1 MTGLASQRRSPRA
14 FFGLVYLLSAPLWI
28 LSRVVH
34 VGGLPDNLPITDVVA
49 TFIPMLAGALLVWR
63 HEGRA
68 GVALFLRRAYD
79 ACRITSAKWYVVIAL
94 LAPAMYLLTY
104 WIMRALDMPVPV
116 SWNIPATTP
125 IVFLAF
131 VVAAVGEE
139 LGYMGY
145 AFEPLETRFGALRA
159 AGLIGVPWALW
170 HLPSMVQID
179 QSPRLIVVGLV
190 ATVAFR
196 VIYVW
201 LYVGAGRSV
210 FAVILF
216 HAIGNVGRSIFPGGR
231 AAYELGDGVVGY
243 GVIVLVALVVALL
256 WKPRVPGAQR

>member
-1 MTGLASQRRSPRA
+1 MTSLASQRRSPRA

-49 TFIPMLAGALLVWR
+49 TFVPMLAGALLVWR

-79 ACRITSAKWYVVIAL
+79 ARRITSAKWCVVIVL
-94 LAPAMYLLTY
+94 LAPAIYLLTY
-104 WIMRALDMPVPV
+104 WIMRALDMPLPV

-145 AFEPLETRFGALRA
+145 AFEPLEARFGALRA

-170 HLPSMVQID
+170 HLPSMLQIA
-179 QSPRLIVVGLV
+179 QAPRLIVFGLV

-196 VIYVW
+196 VIYAW

-216 HAIGNVGRSIFPGGR
+216 HGISNIGRSVFPGGR
-231 AAYELGDGVVGY
+231 AAYELGDGIVGY
-243 GVIVLVALVVALL
+243 GLIVLVALVVALR
-256 WKPRVPGAQR
+256 WKPHVPGAQR

>member
-1 MTGLASQRRSPRA
+1 VS
-14 FFGLVYLLSAPLWI
+14 
-28 LSRVVH
+28 

-49 TFIPMLAGALLVWR
+49 TFVPMLAGAMLVWR

-68 GVALFLRRAYD
+68 GVARFLRRACD
-79 ACRITSAKWYVVIAL
+79 VRRITSARWYVVIAL
-94 LAPAMYLLTY
+94 FLPTMYMITY
-104 WIMRALDMPVPV
+104 WIMRARDMPVPV
-116 SWNIPATTP
+116 SWSIPASTP

-131 VVAAVGEE
+131 VVAAAGEE

-145 AFEPLETRFGALRA
+145 AFEPLEARFGALRA
-159 AGLIGVPWALW
+159 ATLIGAPWALW
-170 HLPSMVQID
+170 HLPSMLQIG

-196 VIYVW
+196 VIYAW

-216 HAIGNVGRSIFPGGR
+216 HAIGNVGRSVFPGGR
-231 AAYELGDGVVGY
+231 AAYELGAGVVGY
-243 GVIVLVALVVALL
+243 GMITLVALVVALR
-256 WKPRVPGAQR
+256 WKRHVPVARR